1 MKTFNLLLAF
11 VSATAVLAQTSTQR
25 DAAISHGD
33 WTAVLA
39 NGGNDPASRFLHAHA
54 LLVHGTSDE
63 AFCGFA
69 GLQTSWD
76 IAAWDS
82 WTREFAARQPT
93 SATANYL
100 RGDALA
106 RTANW
111 TSAASAFDKALV
123 LDRRYVLALNARG
136 IVRTILGQYDAG
148 LLDFES
154 ATTINR
160 AFADAHINRGYLYV
174 QRKSSAAS
182 ALRSFESALVLN
194 RGAALAV
201 LGRGQSLVMQGR
213 SVGGVGEVERA
224 PATCEALRQI
234 AAADRD
240 LLLRWVR
247 THRSPSA
254 RDMSKEDAGT
264 TLIDLMKQ
272 VGANRD
278 VKSVNRLT
286 DFAGSSDDPTI
297 QNKTKLF
304 LQSMEKTDKQMAEVI
319 GHAINEK
326 KVENETMR
334 NDLLKQSS
342 RTVSSEAD
350 LSLKYK
356 KDGFD
361 IGGSV
366 KAGAS
371 GDLKKYAD
379 EQLKLLD
386 KNEGFRQELNTNL
399 KSGKEQSG
407 GGETFVIGSAVVELG
422 DAPRIYHN
430 SLLYPAPAQGKGGGK

>member
-1 MKTFNLLLAF
+1 
-11 VSATAVLAQTSTQR
+11 
-25 DAAISHGD
+25 
-33 WTAVLA
+33 
-39 NGGNDPASRFLHAHA
+39 
-54 LLVHGTSDE
+54 
-63 AFCGFA
+63 
-69 GLQTSWD
+69 
-76 IAAWDS
+76 
-82 WTREFAARQPT
+82 
-93 SATANYL
+93 
-100 RGDALA
+100 
-106 RTANW
+106 
-111 TSAASAFDKALV
+111 
-123 LDRRYVLALNARG
+123 
-136 IVRTILGQYDAG
+136 
-148 LLDFES
+148 
-154 ATTINR
+154 
-160 AFADAHINRGYLYV
+160 
-174 QRKSSAAS
+174 
-182 ALRSFESALVLN
+182 
-194 RGAALAV
+194 
-201 LGRGQSLVMQGR
+201 
-213 SVGGVGEVERA
+213 
-224 PATCEALRQI
+224 
-234 AAADRD
+234 
-240 LLLRWVR
+240 
-247 THRSPSA
+247 
-254 RDMSKEDAGT
+254 MSKEDAGT